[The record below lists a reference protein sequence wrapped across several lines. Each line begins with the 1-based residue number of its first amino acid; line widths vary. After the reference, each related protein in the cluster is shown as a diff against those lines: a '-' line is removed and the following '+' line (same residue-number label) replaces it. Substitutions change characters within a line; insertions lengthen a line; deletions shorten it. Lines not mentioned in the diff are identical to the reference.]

1 MKNIKEIEPKEVF
14 KYFEEISQIPRGSGN
29 TAKIADYL
37 VEFAVKHNLEHYRDE
52 MNNVIIIKEAAEGLE
67 NAPAVII
74 QGHSD
79 MVCEKTADCK
89 KDMATDGL
97 DLVVDG
103 DYLYAEGTTLG
114 GDDGIAVAYALA
126 LLSDDKSRY
135 PRLEVVITVDEEI
148 GLLGASFIDLS
159 KLKGKWLL
167 NIDSEEEG
175 IFTAGCAGG
184 LTAHCKFDVTTCENT
199 KPTYKVTLE
208 GLVGGHSGVEINKYR
223 ANANKL
229 IGRILASVDG
239 LGLVS
244 ISGGKKDNVIPSR
257 AEALVACDEIDV
269 TEVESILKNEYKNT
283 DPELKIKVEKV
294 ETSSIVLDD
303 ESTKKVLNLLCTM
316 PNGIRNM
323 YPESGL
329 VKTSLNMGIL
339 NADKDGVEIGYSV
352 RSSVDSEKYALVDE
366 LKKFAEI
373 NGGELEISG
382 DYCGWDFK
390 DDSSLRDIMC
400 NVFRRQYGKDPVID
414 VIHAG
419 LECGMLSSKIEGLDC
434 VSFGPNMLDIHT
446 PKEKL
451 SISSAKRV
459 WEFIKEVLR
468 EIGE

>member
-29 TAKIADYL
+29 TARIADYL
-37 VEFAVKHNLEHYRDE
+37 VEFAIKHNLEHYRDE

-97 DLVVDG
+97 DLAVDG

-159 KLKGKWLL
+159 MLKGKWLL

-184 LTAHCKFDVTTCENT
+184 LTAHCNFDVTTCENI

-244 ISGGKKDNVIPSR
+244 ISGGKRDNVIPSR

-269 TEVESILKNEYKNT
+269 TEIESTLKNEYKNT

-366 LKKFAEI
+366 LKMFAEI

-419 LECGMLSSKIEGLDC
+419 LECGMLSSKIDGLDC

-451 SISSAKRV
+451 SIPSAKRV